1 MMRKEIKKNNTNSS
15 ISNKGDINTDPGD
28 NF

>member
-1 MMRKEIKKNNTNSS
+1 MMRKEIKNNNTNSS
-15 ISNKGDINTDPGD
+15 IRNKGDINTDPAD